1 MTSFTFQGDRYKAYS
16 NDRINTESLCYIP
29 KMNIMLYVNGTSIKK
44 MNPLSFKLLTFIY
57 IFLLLTAIHKL
68 HYLLTSYM
76 TCTYDNI
83 H

>member
-1 MTSFTFQGDRYKAYS
+1 
-16 NDRINTESLCYIP
+16 
-29 KMNIMLYVNGTSIKK
+29 MNIMLYVNGTSIKK